1 MPKDSCYKKV
11 KASYKVFPSARA
23 SQAIAKCRKGK
34 GNVKKTAKGSSLKR
48 WESEKW
54 KDTKTGKACG
64 SGGKNEYC
72 RPTKRVSSKT
82 PRTKSEM
89 SGSLLSKKKREKSK
103 VGMGKRVKS
112 LSRNGKKSK

>member
-1 MPKDSCYKKV
+1 MLGDMPR
-11 KASYKVFPSARA
+11 AGMTRIVFIFNAAMSVCACEWRAEEARSIMA
-23 SQAIAKCRKGK
+23 
-34 GNVKKTAKGSSLKR
+34 
-48 WESEKW
+48 
-54 KDTKTGKACG
+54 
-64 SGGKNEYC
+64 C

-89 SGSLLSKKKREKSK
+89 SGSLLSKKKREKAR